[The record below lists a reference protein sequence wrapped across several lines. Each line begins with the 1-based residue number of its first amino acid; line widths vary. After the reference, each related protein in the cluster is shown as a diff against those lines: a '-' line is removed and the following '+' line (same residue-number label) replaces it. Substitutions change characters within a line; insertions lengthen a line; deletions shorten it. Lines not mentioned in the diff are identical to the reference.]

1 MKIIEFIRLVRRHIV
16 LLTVVPVLLALLVTF
31 LTRKPDFKYT
41 SQTTLFTGL
50 ATGSSIEMDKTFNY
64 FVTNIAFENLIN
76 IINSRETQQEVAI
89 RLLSQHLLLS
99 KPDPKYIS
107 AKSYGELTQLVPANI
122 RNYIGGIKHE
132 FPVINDTATQGMLS
146 KVLQQDDAADS
157 TAADSSKKIKQVN
170 FFPASIHHSAY
181 ELTVRKL
188 TEIMKS
194 SDTNFVYKLLNY
206 DHPHYSIS
214 AIASVKVQRIG
225 TSDLIKL
232 TYETDD
238 PGICQQTLAILN
250 EVCTKNYKT
259 VKENRSDEVVKYFE
273 EQLKVANAEL
283 KSAEDKL
290 LAFNKA
296 NNIINYYEQS
306 KAVAV
311 VKEDM
316 EVDYNN
322 KRAQLAGHE
331 AAIRRLEEK
340 LDIQQLVQLK
350 SSSVL
355 EKKKQLGDVNYE
367 IAAAESDAETNEAS
381 RKNLPALRKQA
392 ENLKNDI
399 KKSVDDLYSYQNTT
413 EGLPVQKTLSEW
425 INNVIEAENLKARLN
440 VMDNRNKEF
449 QQQYSIYAPAGAH
462 IKRIER
468 EINVS
473 EQGYLEILHGLNLA
487 KLKVQD
493 NQLAS
498 DLKTIDPPYYPI
510 SPIPNKRKITIIAA
524 ALVGALLVMAFL
536 LMMEYFDNTMS
547 NLKKTTKDTGLLSLG
562 MLSKV
567 YLKPGILQFPSMQ
580 TRLVEIITQNIE
592 QGFETSRNTNKPRLI
607 IFFSML
613 KQEGKSVLAGNI
625 MQQLKE
631 QGKKVILLDFSEN
644 PQPVKTKSHFN
655 FLQRLLGYRDP
666 RIDFNCKF
674 LQHPQEFTAASEY
687 RKCNL
692 SSAYFTAK
700 NITEVLKQQNITVDR
715 DTDYI
720 LLELP
725 AVLSKN
731 YPAALVAAA
740 DLNIL
745 ICRSNRIW
753 AEADT
758 TALHTFKTLAGDKI
772 KYILNGVE
780 LQEVEAMLGEIPK
793 KRSVVRKKI
802 KSLFRFQ
809 FFTKNQF

>member
-1 MKIIEFIRLVRRHIV
+1 MKIVEFIRLLRKHIV
-16 LLTVVPVLLALLVTF
+16 LLTVIPVVLALLVTF
-31 LTRKPDFKYT
+31 LTRKPDYKYT

-99 KPDPKYIS
+99 KSNPKYIS
-107 AKSYGELTQLVPANI
+107 AKSYAALKNLVPANI
-122 RNYIGGIKHE
+122 INYTIGIKNE
-132 FPVINDTATQGMLS
+132 FPAVKDTIAAGVVS
-146 KVLQQDDAADS
+146 KVLQQNDDTESA
-157 TAADSSKKIKQVN
+157 TTDSSRKNNQAN
-170 FFPASIHHSAY
+170 LFPASINHSAY

-232 TYETDD
+232 TYEADD

-250 EVCTKNYKT
+250 EVCSKNYKV

-273 EQLKVANAEL
+273 EQLKIANGEL

-322 KRAQLAGHE
+322 KRAKLAGHE

-355 EKKKQLGDVNYE
+355 DKKKQLGDVNYE
-367 IAAAESDAETNEAS
+367 IAAAESEAETNETS
-381 RKNLPALRKQA
+381 RKNLPALKRQA
-392 ENLKNDI
+392 EGLKGDI
-399 KKSVDDLYSYQNTT
+399 KKSVDELYTYQNTT
-413 EGLPVQKTLSEW
+413 DGLPVQKTLSEW
-425 INNVIEAENLKARLN
+425 INNVIEAENLKAGLN
-440 VMDNRNKEF
+440 VMDRRNKEF

-498 DLKTIDPPYYPI
+498 DLKTIDSPYYPI
-510 SPIPNKRKITIIAA
+510 SPVPNKRKIAIIAA
-524 ALVGALLVMAFL
+524 AFVGAILVLAFL
-536 LMMEYFDNTMS
+536 LMMEYFDNTLRD
-547 NLKKTTKDTGLLSLG
+547 LKKAGKETGVQGLG

-567 YLKPGILQFPSMQ
+567 YLKPGIVQFPAMQ
-580 TRLVEIITQNIE
+580 NRLVEIITQNIE
-592 QGFETSRNTNKPRLI
+592 QGFETTGNSKQPKLI
-607 IFFSML
+607 IFFSTL
-613 KQEGKSVLAGNI
+613 KQEGKSVVAGNI
-625 MQQLKE
+625 LKEFKE
-631 QGKKVILLDFSEN
+631 QGKKAVLLDFSDKTK
-644 PQPVKTKSHFN
+644 QTKTKSSFS
-655 FLQRLLGYRDP
+655 FLQMLLGYKDP
-666 RIDFNCKF
+666 RIDVNCNF
-674 LQHPQEFTAASEY
+674 LQHPAEYSNSNEFY
-687 RKCNL
+687 RCN
-692 SSAYFTAK
+692 ANGQYFTAK
-700 NITEVLKQQNITVDR
+700 NINEIIKEQNINIEK

-720 LLELP
+720 LAELP

-731 YPAALVAAA
+731 YPAGLVAAA

-745 ICRSNRIW
+745 VCRSNRIW
-753 AEADT
+753 SEADSI
-758 TALHTFKTLAGDKI
+758 ALNTYKKLAGEKV

-780 LQEVEAMLGEIPK
+780 LQQVEAMLGELPK
-793 KRSVVRKKI
+793 KRSVIRKKI
-802 KSLFRFQ
+802 KNLFRFQ
-809 FFTKNQF
+809 FFSKNQF

>member
-1 MKIIEFIRLVRRHIV
+1 M
-16 LLTVVPVLLALLVTF
+16 LALLVTL
-31 LTRKPDFKYT
+31 LTRKPNFRYN

-99 KPDPKYIS
+99 KPNPKYIS
-107 AKSYGELTQLVPANI
+107 AKSYAELTKLVPAGI
-122 RNYIGGIKHE
+122 LNYTAGIKNE
-132 FPVINDTATQGMLS
+132 FPATKDTVAAGVSS
-146 KVLQQDDAADS
+146 KVLVKNNAED
-157 TAADSSKKIKQVN
+157 TVVADSSKKQVPVN
-170 FFPASIHHSAY
+170 FFPSSINRSAFD
-181 ELTVRKL
+181 LTVRKL

-214 AIASVKVQRIG
+214 AIATIKVQRIG

-250 EVCTKNYKT
+250 EVCSKNYKV

-273 EQLKVANAEL
+273 QQLQLANEDL
-283 KSAEDKL
+283 KAAEDKL

-306 KAVAV
+306 KAVAI

-322 KRAQLAGHE
+322 KRAMLAGHE
-331 AAIRRLEEK
+331 AAINRLEEK

-355 EKKKQLGDVNYE
+355 DKKKELGDVNYE
-367 IAAAESDAETNEAS
+367 IAAAEAEEETNAAS
-381 RKNLPALRKQA
+381 KNSLPALRKKA
-392 ENLKNDI
+392 ESLKADI
-399 KKSVDDLYSYQNTT
+399 KGAVDELYAYQNTT
-413 EGLPVQKTLSEW
+413 EGLPVQTTLKEW

-440 VMDNRNKEF
+440 VMDNRNREF
-449 QQQYSIYAPAGAH
+449 QQQYAIYAPAGAH

-510 SPIPNKRKITIIAA
+510 SPIPNKRKVAIIAA
-524 ALVGALLVMAFL
+524 AFVGALLVLAFL

-547 NLKKTTKDTGLLSLG
+547 NLKKATKDTGLPALG

-567 YLKPGILQFPSMQ
+567 YLQPGVLQFPAMQ

-592 QGFETSRNTNKPRLI
+592 QAFETTRNSNKPRLV

-613 KQEGKSVLAGNI
+613 KQEGKSVVAGNI

-631 QGKKVILLDFSEN
+631 QGKKVMLLDFSEK
-644 PQPVKTKSHFN
+644 PQPVKTKSRYPI
-655 FLQRLLGYRDP
+655 LQRLLGYSDP
-666 RIDFNCKF
+666 RIDFNCTL
-674 LQHPQEFTAASEY
+674 LQHPEAFAAADAY
-687 RKCNL
+687 KICNP
-692 SSAYFTAK
+692 SGTYFTAK
-700 NITEVLKQQNITVDR
+700 NIAEVLKQQQVTVDK

-725 AVLSKN
+725 AILSKN

-745 ICRSNRIW
+745 ICRSNRLW
-753 AEADT
+753 SEADK
-758 TALHTFKTLAGDKI
+758 TALHNFKSLAGDKVH
-772 KYILNGVE
+772 YILNGVE
-780 LQEVEAMLGEIPK
+780 LQELEAMLGEIPK
-793 KRSVVRKKI
+793 KRSAVRQKI